1 MAGYTRQSSFVDG
14 DTITAAIFNDEFN
27 QLLNAFNNSTGHKH
41 DGTTA
46 EGPVIALI
54 GDSGSSPVNKVL
66 IDTTNN
72 HIEFWIDVSSTSVQ
86 QMYIA
91 DGAIL
96 PVTDNDIDLGS
107 SSLEFKDLYL
117 DGTANIDSL
126 VADTA
131 DINGGTIDG
140 AIIGGSSAAAIT
152 GTTVTFS
159 DLSDGTITVT
169 AFVDEDDMTSDS
181 ATLIPTQQSVKAYV
195 DAQVTAQDLDFQGD
209 SGGAL
214 SIDLDSESLTIAGG
228 TGIDTSGAINTLTV
242 AIDSTVV
249 TLADS
254 QTLTNKTLTS
264 PVISSISNTGTLTLP
279 TSTDTLVGRAT
290 TDTLTNKTIDVDN
303 NTVSNIEVD
312 NFKASAIVLESEG
325 ISSNDN
331 DTTLPTSA
339 AVKDYV
345 DTQLT
350 AEDLDFQGDS
360 GGALSIDLDSE
371 VLTIAGGAGI
381 DTSGSLNTLTV
392 AIDST
397 VATLTGSQTLTNK
410 TLTSPV
416 LNTGVS
422 GTAFLDDD
430 TFATAT
436 ASTLASSE
444 SIKAYVDSQVTAQ
457 DLDFQADTGGALNI
471 DLDSETLT
479 FTGGTGIDTAGS
491 SNTVTFSLDLNELTT
506 ETTIAQDDFVA
517 MVDNTDSGSGK
528 ITFSDLE
535 DAVFGNVSGDATV
548 AAGGALTLANSGV
561 TAASY
566 GSATAIP
573 VITVDAK
580 GRLTAVST
588 AAISSTLD
596 IAADSGT
603 DDGVLIGT
611 DTLTIS
617 GTANEIETSVSGDTI
632 TVGLPSDVTV
642 ENNLTVTGDLTVNGT
657 TVTVNSSTVTVDDP
671 IFTIGGDTAPAS
683 DDNKDRG
690 IEFRWHDGTSAKVG
704 FFGYDDSASV
714 FTFIPDAT
722 NASEVFSGSA
732 GDVAFGNIAGTLTT
746 AAQTNITSVGT
757 LGSLSVT
764 GNITVGGTVDG
775 RDVATDGTKLDGI
788 ESGATA
794 DQTAAEIRT
803 LVDSATDSNVF
814 TDADHSKLDG
824 IESGAT
830 ADQTAAEIRTLVESA
845 TDSNVFTDADH
856 SKLDGIEAGATA
868 DQTIT
873 AGTGLTGGGTG
884 DVTLNVSGLTTS
896 EIAAGSILTSAESF
910 VDSDT
915 QVMTAAA
922 IADKIE
928 SYGYTTE
935 VGDITGVTAGT
946 GLSGGGTSG
955 TVTLNVDLS
964 ELTDMTAAMVGTDE
978 FIVLDAGADRRKA
991 ASEIGLSIFNNDA
1004 GFTTN
1009 VGDITAVTAG
1019 TNLTGGGTSGA
1030 VTINM
1035 ATGGV
1040 GSGTYGSTANNVK
1053 IDTIT
1058 VDAYGRVTAVA
1069 TGATGDIDGVTA
1081 GSGLTGGGSS
1091 GTLTLNVGAGT
1102 GIDVAADSI
1111 SVDVSDFMSNGANN
1125 RVLTATSADGINAES
1140 GLLFDGNELLIST
1153 AQESKLQLQGS
1164 LNPRIDFYE
1173 STTRKCAVGWDAT
1186 NNAMYFDNFEGNSF
1200 SGGNYHFFAGDADDP
1215 VSIRLSASDG
1225 DVYGYVYADHSNNIG
1240 FLDQDEHWAYKHE
1253 NSVDHEWRIN
1263 NGVEMTLTTSAL
1275 ALSGNNI
1282 TGVTDLY
1289 IDDQIISTGDT
1300 DTYLQFHAAN
1310 QFRIVTG
1317 GTEMIEVNDSQTV
1330 FGSSMNM
1337 NSNYID
1343 NVSDLYL
1350 QNRIYH
1356 DGDTNTYL
1364 HFSAADQFRIFTG
1377 GTQRV
1382 QVDNT
1387 NFSLNLQHLHVDY
1400 ATATGGNR
1408 IIGEFTGNSTDNLR
1422 IDLINAGTG
1431 TNARSAFTVE
1441 NNLGDQMEFG
1451 LGSSGHSSIS
1461 RKGFCYN
1468 GGTGGINLHPGGGG
1482 SVDVIGN
1489 LTKSSGS
1496 FNIKHP
1502 KPEMRNTHRLIHSFV
1517 ESPEADNIYS
1527 GTVTLVDG
1535 TATVNL
1541 DSLARMSEGTWVNL
1555 NTDARVFT
1563 SNETGWDA
1571 TKGTV
1576 SGNTLTITCQN
1587 ATSTDTISFLIIAR
1601 RIDEWVMY
1609 DENYDENGRLIVERE
1624 AVGNEINEPSA
1635 EDRQKFIYDMNWN
1648 IVGPKEGYDINGNP
1662 INNDDG
1668 GG

>member
-66 IDTTNN
+66 IDTANN

-140 AIIGGSSAAAIT
+140 ATIATSDITVGASKTLDVSSGTLTLADDQISGDKVEGGTIAATTIT
-152 GTTVTFS
+152 ALTYGS
-159 DLSDGTITVT
+159 LSDGTITIT

-214 SIDLDSESLTIAGG
+214 SIDLDSETLTIAGG
-228 TGIDTSGAINTLTV
+228 TGIDTSGALNTLTV

-290 TDTLTNKTIDVDN
+290 TDTLTNKSIDADN

-312 NFKASAIVLESEG
+312 NFKASAIVLEAEG
-325 ISSNDN
+325 IGSNDN
-331 DTTLPTSA
+331 DTSLPTSA

-371 VLTIAGGAGI
+371 VLTIAGGTGI
-381 DTSGSLNTLTV
+381 DTSGSANTLTV

-410 TLTSPV
+410 TLTSPI

-430 TFATAT
+430 SFATASST
-436 ASTLASSE
+436 TLASSE
-444 SIKAYVDSQVTAQ
+444 SIKAYVDAQVTAQ

-506 ETTIAQDDFVA
+506 ESAIAQDDFIA

-642 ENNLTVTGDLTVNGT
+642 GNNLTVTGDLTVNGT

-690 IEFRWHDGTSAKVG
+690 IEFRWHDGVSAKVG

-722 NASEVFSGSA
+722 NTSEVFSGSA

-803 LVDSATDSNVF
+803 LVDSASDSNVF

-830 ADQTAAEIRTLVESA
+830 ADQTAAEIRTLVDSA
-845 TDSNVFTDADH
+845 SDSNVFTDADH
-856 SKLDGIEAGATA
+856 SKLDGIEASATADQTAAEIRTLVESATDSNVFTDADHTKLNGIEASATA

-884 DVTLNVSGLTTS
+884 DVTLNVSGLTVS
-896 EIAAGSILTSAESF
+896 ELAGGSLTTSAEAF
-910 VDSDT
+910 ADNDT
-915 QVMTAAA
+915 TLMTSAA
-922 IADKIE
+922 INDRIE
-928 SYGYTTE
+928 SFGYTTNT
-935 VGDITGVTAGT
+935 GDITGVTAGT
-946 GLSGGGTSG
+946 GLSGGGSSG
-955 TVTLNVDLS
+955 SVTLNVDLS
-964 ELTDMTAAMVGTDE
+964 ELTDMTAAMVGTDEFIVLDAGADRRKAANEIPLSIFNNDAGFTTNVGDITGVTAGTGLSGGGSSGSVTLNVDLSELTDMTATMISTDE

-1040 GSGTYGSTANNVK
+1040 GSGTYGSTADGTK

-1069 TGATGDIDGVTA
+1069 TGSTGDINAVTA
-1081 GSGLTGGGSS
+1081 GNGLTGGGTS
-1091 GTLTLNVGAGT
+1091 GSPTLNVGAGT
-1102 GIDVAADSI
+1102 GIDVAADTV
-1111 SVDVSDFMSNGANN
+1111 SVDVSDFMSNGSNN
-1125 RVLTATSADGINAES
+1125 RVLTATGADGMNAEANFT
-1140 GLLFDGNELLIST
+1140 FDGTN
-1153 AQESKLQLQGS
+1153 
-1164 LNPRIDFYE
+1164 
-1173 STTRKCAVGWDAT
+1173 CAIT
-1186 NNAMYFDNFEGNSF
+1186 GN
-1200 SGGNYHFFAGDADDP
+1200 
-1215 VSIRLSASDG
+1215 
-1225 DVYGYVYADHSNNIG
+1225 
-1240 FLDQDEHWAYKHE
+1240 LD
-1253 NSVDHEWRIN
+1253 I
-1263 NGVEMTLTTSAL
+1263 
-1275 ALSGNNI
+1275 SGNLNN
-1282 TGVTDLY
+1282 VTDIY
-1289 IDDQIISTGDT
+1289 VDDQIIHTGDT
-1300 DTYLQFHAAN
+1300 NTYTQFHAAD
-1310 QFRIVTG
+1310 QWRVVTG
-1317 GTEMIEVNDSQTV
+1317 GTERLEVN
-1330 FGSSMNM
+1330 
-1337 NSNYID
+1337 
-1343 NVSDLYL
+1343 
-1350 QNRIYH
+1350 
-1356 DGDTNTYL
+1356 
-1364 HFSAADQFRIFTG
+1364 
-1377 GTQRV
+1377 
-1382 QVDNT
+1382 NT
-1387 NFSLNLQHLHVDY
+1387 NVTLSNTHLHVDNG
-1400 ATATGGNR
+1400 TATGSNR

-1422 IDLINAGTG
+1422 IDLINSGNG
-1431 TNARSAFTVE
+1431 TNARSAFTIE
-1441 NNLGDQMEFG
+1441 NNIGSQAEFG
-1451 LGSSGHSSIS
+1451 MGASSHSNIAN
-1461 RKGFCYN
+1461 RQFMYN
-1468 GGTGGINLHPGGGG
+1468 GGNGGINLQPGGGG
-1482 SVDVIGN
+1482 NVNVIGN
-1489 LTKSSGS
+1489 LTKTSGS

-1502 KPEMRNTHRLIHSFV
+1502 KPELKETHRLIHSFV

-1535 TATVNL
+1535 QATVNL
-1541 DSLARMSEGTWVNL
+1541 DSLARMSDGTWVHL
-1555 NTDARVFT
+1555 NADARVFT

-1576 SGNTLTITCQN
+1576 SGNTLTITCQD

-1609 DENYDENGRLIVERE
+1609 DEHYDENGRLIVERE
-1624 AVGNEINEPSA
+1624 AVGSEINEPSA
-1635 EDRQKFIYDMNWN
+1635 EDRQKFVYDMNWN